1 MEYRLNCGQ
10 CVLHAKRPFGHE
22 LEPVGRPLDQIS
34 LAIDTAEGVLSK
46 HGSPE
51 LVAAWYADT
60 SKKLR
65 EGGCA
70 EWADNLVVITGRFP
84 LEEVNKCVGAMSY
97 AGIFYKRLLAG
108 EIEEMSFPFERVTD
122 ESEGHS
128 RPRAG

>member
-10 CVLHAKRPFGHE
+10 YVLHTKRPFGVD

-34 LAIDTAEGVLSK
+34 LAIDTAEGTLQK
-46 HGSPE
+46 HGVPE

-65 EGGCA
+65 QGGCG

-84 LEEVNKCVGAMSY
+84 IEEVNKCVGAMSY
-97 AGIFYKRLLAG
+97 AGIFYKRLVAG
-108 EIEEMSFPFERVTD
+108 EIEEMPFISPSVEEADER
-122 ESEGHS
+122 G
-128 RPRAG
+128 RPAGG